1 MSQGSPALLGDL
13 NCCLG
18 DKLMYLEQG
27 EDGEGGVLPRAQEQP
42 VTTLPKAI
50 GRPRSWQSLLLFSLR
65 TLTQSTLRRLKL
77 YLLVHLMAT
86 PRLRRLATPPY
97 GDWELYAW
105 PPQPTAMP
113 I

>member
-42 VTTLPKAI
+42 VTTPPKAI
-50 GRPRSWQSLLLFSLR
+50 G
-65 TLTQSTLRRLKL
+65 
-77 YLLVHLMAT
+77 
-86 PRLRRLATPPY
+86 
-97 GDWELYAW
+97 
-105 PPQPTAMP
+105 
-113 I
+113 